1 MLKCGSLQLMV
12 SGRGGVEEGLS
23 FLLGSGQRKFDYA
36 AVSINEQHK
45 LDLVHFSFWGS
56 LWWCKSGKVDLGGMG
71 RKCDQGA
78 LYEIPK

>member
-1 MLKCGSLQLMV
+1 MLKRGSLQLMV
-12 SGRGGVEEGLS
+12 SGMVRVEEGLS

-36 AVSINEQHK
+36 PVSINEQHK
-45 LDLVHFSFWGS
+45 LDLVHFSFGGG

-71 RKCDQGA
+71 SMCDQCA